1 MAISGIYVIA
11 GHGAGDPGACAN
23 GFQEAERVRVLAQR
37 IADFGG
43 DKVKLH
49 PFSKN
54 AYADKAISSLGI
66 SKEWAIVELHM
77 DSAAGSARGG
87 HVIINS
93 AYDADAYDKALAAL
107 MADMFPGRAQT
118 IVKRGNLGNCN
129 RAKAR
134 GYNYRLV
141 ENGFISNADDLAT
154 FNGNVDELAKGYLA
168 AFGIGVRNAPSGAT
182 SANAQAKVDAAVKK
196 GDVGGNAMI
205 AKFQEWLNE
214 TYGAGLKVDGY
225 DGPNTRKA
233 SVRAL
238 QHELNVQFGKGL
250 AEDGIWGK
258 KTCNAC
264 VNVRKGAKGNIT
276 RILQGR
282 LICKGY
288 GKGGFDS
295 DFGSSTAQ
303 DVGSFQSANGLKV
316 DEVAGRNTFAK
327 LMA

>member
-1 MAISGIYVIA
+1 MAISGIYAIA

-23 GFQEAERVRVLAQR
+23 GYTEAERVRVLAQR

-77 DSAAGSARGG
+77 DSAASSARGG

-93 AYDADAYDKALAAL
+93 AYNADAYDEALAAL
-107 MADMFPGRAQT
+107 MAKVFPGRAQT

-141 ENGFISNADDLAT
+141 ENGFISSADDLAK
-154 FNGNVDELAKGYLA
+154 FNSSIDELAKGYLA
-168 AFGIGVRNAPSGAT
+168 AFGLTAREVPAAAT
-182 SANAQAKVDAAVKK
+182 QESASAKVEAAVEK
-196 GDVGGNAMI
+196 GNVGGNVMVAQ
-205 AKFQEWLNE
+205 FQEWLNE

-225 DGPNTRKA
+225 DGPKTSKA
-233 SVRAL
+233 SVKAL

-250 AEDGIWGK
+250 AEDGIWGP
-258 KTCNAC
+258 KTNAAC
-264 VNVRKGAKGNIT
+264 VNVREGAEGNIT

-288 GKGGFDS
+288 GKGGFDGC
-295 DFGSSTAQ
+295 FGASTAQ

-316 DEVAGRNTFAK
+316 DEIAGRNTFAK
-327 LMA
+327 LLA

>member
-23 GFQEAERVRVLAQR
+23 GYKEAERVRVLAQR

-49 PFSKN
+49 PFAKN

-66 SKEWAIVELHM
+66 SKDWAIVELHM
-77 DSAAGSARGG
+77 DSAAAEARGG

-93 AYDADAYDKALAAL
+93 AYSADAYDKALAAL

-141 ENGFISNADDLAT
+141 ENGFISNAGDVAK
-154 FNGNVDELAKGYLA
+154 FNDSVDELAKGYLA
-168 AFGIGVRNAPSGAT
+168 AFGIGARELPSGAT
-182 SANAQAKVDAAVKK
+182 SANAQAKVDAAIEK

-205 AKFQEWLNE
+205 VQFQKWLNE
-214 TYGAGLKVDGY
+214 TYGAGLKEDGY
-225 DGPNTRKA
+225 DGPKTRKA
-233 SVRAL
+233 SIKAY
-238 QHELNVQFGKGL
+238 QHELNVQFRRGL

-258 KTCNAC
+258 KTHAGS
-264 VNVRKGAKGNIT
+264 VNVRKGAEGNIT

-288 GKGGFDS
+288 GKGGFDG
-295 DFGSSTAQ
+295 DFGDSTEQ
-303 DVGSFQSANGLKV
+303 DVESFQSANGLRV
-316 DEVAGRNTFAK
+316 DRVAGANTFAK
-327 LMA
+327 LLS